1 MKNKVKMMVEME
13 ARKAGKETPAECEA
27 RYRRDHRM
35 SPAEFER
42 MRKVLRTS
50 VYPAAL
56 QRAED
61 EADEDEAIRRFAR
74 GH

>member
-1 MKNKVKMMVEME
+1 MKMMTEVK
-13 ARKAGKETPAECEA
+13 ARKAEKETPAECET
-27 RYRRDHRM
+27 RWQRDHFM

-42 MRKVLRTS
+42 MRKVLRAS

-61 EADEDEAIRRFAR
+61 EADEDEVIRRFTR